1 MIRNLI
7 TSQWSQAHKLVVSNI
22 SRRAYRAL
30 PEVYQQLSQQN
41 QADAEKFTNDDI
53 DAIED
58 IPTRTSRKKLFE
70 TRRILTHKFKHFL
83 NCSELEALQLVNKN
97 KTLIKLGDMTISR
110 NIEFLFEKQIKARTI
125 VENPWLLSV
134 SSC

>member
-7 TSQWSQAHKLVVSNI
+7 TSQLSQAHKLII

-41 QADAEKFTNDDI
+41 QADADKFTNDF

-58 IPTRTSRKKLFE
+58 IPTKTSRKKLFE

-83 NCSELEALQLVNKN
+83 NCSELEALQLINKN

-110 NIEFLFEKQIKARTI
+110 NIEFLFEKQIKAKTI